1 MKDLYQDVF
10 SFLDRTS
17 ETYTRENANKPSH
30 LVNTHRDLLAG
41 ILSKHMAM
49 TQILPKSLSEW
60 HTEGFGHIHDL
71 DYLLSPLTNCC
82 LVNYQDML
90 ENGFKIGA
98 AQIEKP
104 KSIGVATT
112 VLTQIIQAVASSQY
126 GGQTCAHI
134 DKGLSPYVEA
144 SFLKN
149 MEITKR
155 RYGCYARK
163 EALEMTE
170 QDVYDAMQ
178 TLLYQVNTLMS
189 VNGQSP
195 FITISMGLDTS
206 VFGRMITANYLKVHS
221 NGLGKDHVT
230 PVFPKVIFFLQEG
243 VNMKPSDPNY
253 DLKQQA
259 LACCADRIYPDFIS
273 VPLNKEVTG
282 SADGTVTSMGCRSFL
297 SYYATEQ
304 GEKYDGRFNLG
315 VVSINLPLIA
325 AEARSKGES
334 FTDLLNKHME
344 IAYDAHMLRVN
355 RIRHTKAS
363 ENPILFM
370 EGALARLNANDEI
383 GVLFEGGYASISIG
397 YVGLAEALE
406 ILYPEEKDK
415 KELGKNILQHMKD
428 VCAVFKE
435 RSNLAFSL
443 YGTPA
448 ESLCYKFATALNE
461 KYPSLVERDYLTNSF
476 HQPVWLV
483 TNPFEKWDYEA
494 GFAQISNGGNIS
506 YVETPNLKNNL
517 EALETLVDYAYEHI
531 HYFGINQPVDQC
543 FKCGFHGEFKATA
556 KGFECPDCGNHEEE
570 TISVVRRVSGYLSAP
585 NSRPYNKGKMQEVLQ
600 REKHL

>member
-49 TQILPKSLSEW
+49 TQILPKNLSEW
-60 HTEGFGHIHDL
+60 HTKGFGHIHDL

-282 SADGTVTSMGCRSFL
+282 SADGTVTSMGKL
-297 SYYATEQ
+297 
-304 GEKYDGRFNLG
+304 
-315 VVSINLPLIA
+315 
-325 AEARSKGES
+325 
-334 FTDLLNKHME
+334 
-344 IAYDAHMLRVN
+344 
-355 RIRHTKAS
+355 
-363 ENPILFM
+363 
-370 EGALARLNANDEI
+370 
-383 GVLFEGGYASISIG
+383 
-397 YVGLAEALE
+397 
-406 ILYPEEKDK
+406 
-415 KELGKNILQHMKD
+415 
-428 VCAVFKE
+428 
-435 RSNLAFSL
+435 
-443 YGTPA
+443 
-448 ESLCYKFATALNE
+448 
-461 KYPSLVERDYLTNSF
+461 
-476 HQPVWLV
+476 
-483 TNPFEKWDYEA
+483 
-494 GFAQISNGGNIS
+494 
-506 YVETPNLKNNL
+506 
-517 EALETLVDYAYEHI
+517 
-531 HYFGINQPVDQC
+531 
-543 FKCGFHGEFKATA
+543 
-556 KGFECPDCGNHEEE
+556 
-570 TISVVRRVSGYLSAP
+570 
-585 NSRPYNKGKMQEVLQ
+585 
-600 REKHL
+600 

>member
-1 MKDLYQDVF
+1 
-10 SFLDRTS
+10 
-17 ETYTRENANKPSH
+17 
-30 LVNTHRDLLAG
+30 
-41 ILSKHMAM
+41 
-49 TQILPKSLSEW
+49 
-60 HTEGFGHIHDL
+60 
-71 DYLLSPLTNCC
+71 
-82 LVNYQDML
+82 
-90 ENGFKIGA
+90 
-98 AQIEKP
+98 
-104 KSIGVATT
+104 
-112 VLTQIIQAVASSQY
+112 
-126 GGQTCAHI
+126 
-134 DKGLSPYVEA
+134 
-144 SFLKN
+144 

-415 KELGKNILQHMKD
+415 KELGKSILQHMKD

-435 RSNLAFSL
+435 RSKLAFSL